1 MKKTLLLLAI
11 LLQTMLLFGQ
21 KNGEGATNWGP
32 WSKAAPC
39 FPNLYFSFKC
49 LGWVSSVN
57 KYAYNFRLKNI
68 GNKVIHFNLDLR
80 FSSGENYTA
89 DGRFD
94 LSPGQEYTHVSM
106 YYNTKP
112 VPNATNFILSYV
124 TKYVENNGRDDW
136 SVPSYTCDGNR
147 QVCDANCNSNKPSA
161 SNSQT
166 NTNNSSSNTS
176 YDPTFDRNNA
186 SFQDYYKRA
195 TAAGQ
200 AGNYDQAISLWNS
213 AISVAVNDAQRNNAK
228 AWLAEAQKAK
238 ASSVST
244 NNYQQQQ
251 IAQQQAQQQAL
262 LKQQQ
267 ALQKQQQL
275 QQGITQLADGI
286 TGLVASIQANKEKKR
301 LEEQQ
306 RALAAKQKALE
317 EEMANSK
324 ALVDAE
330 NGDFSAQRKVADK
343 AFADSEYG
351 KAENYYALA
360 IQNDG
365 SDKNQKASMLEDYL
379 SSLALQGKRKEYFY
393 IINDLKKEKNSF
405 TYSHNLLL
413 ALSQIFCSDFP
424 SESMDCNDDNIS
436 DGVKKLTTITWGI
449 APVVVNYLQATGL
462 YTQYGISADA
472 KTAFEAL
479 EKRAERKYPEKAALY
494 YLGMI
499 YLNGTANIKA
509 NDRKA
514 LKYFTD
520 AINYDTKD
528 IGRAP
533 TFSTNNGQGYFNY
546 RLLAYVKIA
555 QILSRK
561 SDKDDLEMSKR
572 MLRSFYKWYK
582 PMIPNA
588 DLPYFK
594 EFETK

>member
-1 MKKTLLLLAI
+1 MI
-11 LLQTMLLFGQ
+11 LMFQVCFVFGQ
-21 KNGEGATNWGP
+21 TPQWSSWGKVSCFQGFQFAVLNKGYVKSINQYSWQAKIKSNYNKKVTFNMSWKVGAEV
-32 WSKAAPC
+32 
-39 FPNLYFSFKC
+39 
-49 LGWVSSVN
+49 VS
-57 KYAYNFRLKNI
+57 I
-68 GNKVIHFNLDLR
+68 GQI
-80 FSSGENYTA
+80 T
-89 DGRFD
+89 
-94 LSPGQEYTHVSM
+94 LSPGQEYSHTSRYFNSNVNYLSVEVSSVNFSDKLNC
-106 YYNTKP
+106 YAICDNG
-112 VPNATNFILSYV
+112 VPNQPNCDTKTN
-124 TKYVENNGRDDW
+124 TG
-136 SVPSYTCDGNR
+136 
-147 QVCDANCNSNKPSA
+147 ANT
-161 SNSQT
+161 T
-166 NTNNSSSNTS
+166 NTNSQA

-238 ASSVST
+238 ASSTTSN

-286 TGLVASIQANKEKKR
+286 TGLVSSIQANKEKKR

-306 RALAAKQKALE
+306 RAIAAKQKALE

-330 NGDFSAQRKVADK
+330 NGDFSGQRKVADK
-343 AFADSEYG
+343 AFADSEYD

-360 IQNDG
+360 IQNGG
-365 SDKNQKASMLEDYL
+365 SDKNQKAYMLDNYL

-405 TYSHNLLL
+405 TYSHNLLF
-413 ALSQIFCSDFP
+413 ALSQIFCNDFP
-424 SESMDCNDDNIS
+424 SESMDCNDENIG
-436 DGVKKLTTITWGI
+436 DGIKKLTTITWGI
-449 APVVVNYLQATGL
+449 APIVVNYLQATGL
-462 YTQYGISADA
+462 YTQYGISSDT

-479 EKRAERKYPEKAALY
+479 EKRAERKYPEKAASY

-499 YLNGTANIKA
+499 YLNGTASIKA

-514 LKYFTD
+514 LNYFTD
-520 AINYDTKD
+520 AINYETKD
-528 IGRAP
+528 IGKAP
-533 TFSTNNGQGYFNY
+533 AFSTNNGQGYFNY

-561 SDKDDLEMSKR
+561 SGNDDQEMSKR

-588 DLPYFK
+588 DLVYFK
-594 EFETK
+594 EFEAK